1 MHKYRITYIDL
12 QGVTTRVIVFAKT
25 PDDAVQRILSLKL
38 IINIRDLGKVI
49 EPPEVLKNVFR
60 LEKLSSRELADI
72 LRLLAYTKNAGLSI
86 ISSFESLS
94 SAGSKKQ
101 ILFCSNILDL
111 VRKGS
116 SLADAFQQY
125 EYLLPIHVSSIIRS
139 SSEAGTLSEVLL
151 SLSDQLE
158 SNVAVS
164 NKVRTAMIYPAIV
177 LIIAIAVTIF
187 LFTGI
192 IPEVASVLK
201 NLGDAELPTATQ
213 IIINTGKFLQQYGL
227 ILLGGLVGII
237 IVVRLAFHKQLMTF
251 KAKFAAKFP
260 FISKVVV
267 SGEMAKFYSHLGFL
281 LKAGFPVDAAVS
293 SAINVMN
300 NAYLK
305 QCLGNSL
312 AAVQHG
318 NNIAEALRISH
329 IVSDVHLQL
338 LYTGSASGRLIE
350 ICETLSQQLI
360 DETNRS
366 ISRLLKIIEPVIML
380 IVGGIVGIVMVAVY
394 QPLFEMMTVI

>member
-86 ISSFESLS
+86 INSFESLS
-94 SAGSKKQ
+94 SAGSRKQ

-237 IVVRLAFHKQLMTF
+237 IVVRLALHKQLMTF

-300 NAYLK
+300 NTYLK

-394 QPLFEMMTVI
+394 QPLFEMMIVI